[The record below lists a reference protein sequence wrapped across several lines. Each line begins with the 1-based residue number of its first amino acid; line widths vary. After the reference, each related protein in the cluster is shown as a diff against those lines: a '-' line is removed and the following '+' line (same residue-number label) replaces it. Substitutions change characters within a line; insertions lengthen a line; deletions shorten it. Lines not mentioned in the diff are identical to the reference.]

1 MNQSSESKRQHIG
14 VVPAIVGEV
23 SFGNRQGL
31 LSLTK
36 THWGWCLSIELNIF
50 CNHDAS
56 KLLLWCLEN
65 IHFALVLQTWYV
77 LTFPDIAKKDSPAI
91 SDPSSTENNF
101 GMPFKERKLPATH
114 QCSERKRQD
123 IGVFAIMIG
132 DIALGKS
139 PGWLSWAKRH
149 WGLVQYTEVNEGS
162 NHVYCSI
169 LFSGV
174 ISMAILPWFYELAL
188 FLCPCLCKQGMVLHN
203 LPSPEKRTC
212 LKCFSGSGKSLH
224 QTRAL
229 KPRGATLVSV
239 S

>member
-1 MNQSSESKRQHIG
+1 MSVHWVEYLLQPWCFQTLAVMFRKYLFCPGRTNLVCADIPWYCKEGFSCHIR
-14 VVPAIVGEV
+14 P
-23 SFGNRQGL
+23 
-31 LSLTK
+31 
-36 THWGWCLSIELNIF
+36 
-50 CNHDAS
+50 
-56 KLLLWCLEN
+56 
-65 IHFALVLQTWYV
+65 
-77 LTFPDIAKKDSPAI
+77 
-91 SDPSSTENNF
+91 STENNF

-123 IGVFAIMIG
+123 ISVFAIMIG

-139 PGWLSWAKRH
+139 PGWLSWAKGH
-149 WGLVQYTEVNEGS
+149 WGLVKYTEVNEGS
-162 NHVYCSI
+162 NHVYFNL

-174 ISMAILPWFYELAL
+174 IAMAILPWFYELAL